1 MRRAYTLIELLIVVA
16 IIMIVLGVV
25 ITPIVGLFGG
35 LFPNYSDGERTGIVY
50 KISKKGM
57 IFKSFEGEMN
67 LGGMADASGIAVPNK
82 FEFSVYDESVVK
94 KLELASQSGKRV
106 TVRYS
111 QYWMKPIR
119 IDSEYVILEVKDK

>member
-16 IIMIVLGVV
+16 IIMIVLAVV

-35 LFPNYSDGERTGIVY
+35 LFPNYSEGERTGIVY

-67 LGGMADASGIAVPNK
+67 LGGMADSSGMAVPNK
-82 FEFSVYDESVVK
+82 FQFSVMDEDVAK
-94 KLELASQSGKRV
+94 KVSKASESGKRV
-106 TVRYS
+106 TIKYT
-111 QYWMKPIR
+111 QYWMKPIK
-119 IDSEYVILEVKDK
+119 IDTEYVIHEVKDK